1 MNRKIYTLLAV
12 ILLFGIIGFISLRGF
27 SFILLLIPI
36 MSLFAGLFGWM
47 LPAVVKRVNSK
58 VWIAMGL
65 LILLGLIFPT
75 SLLFADRETG
85 PVSSLIGTT
94 LYLLPSFALV
104 TSAVLLSTG
113 LPEISSSMGNN
124 RIAVFSRILCALL
137 VLKAFYN
144 LYELTLW
151 DNTDDGL
158 GYLWMFV
165 PIFVA
170 FFSGVLLFVLLPNRT
185 KLAVFAYILFIP
197 VLLVAVS
204 DLAQRVD
211 FHQETEKRAERT
223 VRAIE
228 SFYAREGRYPGT
240 LSELMPRYILS
251 VPEPMII
258 YGQDWCY
265 ESSEDYYR
273 LGYIDREHWSDPR
286 LIGRLYSGAGEA
298 PGSRQI
304 CLEQFATIKSK
315 NPDFPYSYR
324 EESQ

>member
-1 MNRKIYTLLAV
+1 
-12 ILLFGIIGFISLRGF
+12 
-27 SFILLLIPI
+27 
-36 MSLFAGLFGWM
+36 
-47 LPAVVKRVNSK
+47 
-58 VWIAMGL
+58 
-65 LILLGLIFPT
+65 
-75 SLLFADRETG
+75 
-85 PVSSLIGTT
+85 
-94 LYLLPSFALV
+94 
-104 TSAVLLSTG
+104 
-113 LPEISSSMGNN
+113 MGNN

-223 VRAIE
+223 ARAIE
-228 SFYAREGRYPGT
+228 SFYAREGRYPDT
-240 LSELMPRYILS
+240 LSELTPRYILS
-251 VPEPMII
+251 IPEPMII

-273 LGYIDREHWSDPR
+273 LGYIDREHWSGPR
-286 LIGRLYSGAGEA
+286 LIGSLYSGAGEA

-324 EESQ
+324 EESR

>member
-1 MNRKIYTLLAV
+1 
-12 ILLFGIIGFISLRGF
+12 
-27 SFILLLIPI
+27 
-36 MSLFAGLFGWM
+36 
-47 LPAVVKRVNSK
+47 
-58 VWIAMGL
+58 
-65 LILLGLIFPT
+65 
-75 SLLFADRETG
+75 
-85 PVSSLIGTT
+85 
-94 LYLLPSFALV
+94 
-104 TSAVLLSTG
+104 
-113 LPEISSSMGNN
+113 MGNN

-223 VRAIE
+223 ARAIE
-228 SFYAREGRYPGT
+228 SFYAREGRYPDT
-240 LSELMPRYILS
+240 LSELTPRYILS

-265 ESSEDYYR
+265 ESGEDYYR

-324 EESQ
+324 EESR